1 MDDQFEPKTETFLKW
16 LNHIG
21 VQISSKAELTDLRA
35 HGRGRALVAKGDFA
49 EDELIFSVPRT
60 STLSVKAALPE
71 LLSDRQD
78 ISAEDI
84 NAMPN
89 WAALTAVMITE
100 GLRPDS
106 KWAPYFNVLPTKLD
120 SLVFWGPEELA
131 ELQASAV
138 LKKVGKSKAEEIFHE
153 SILRITPEGA
163 NVDLFHRVASTIMA
177 YAFDIPENEQ
187 EDEEN
192 ANEDELV
199 DDDEQKTSLAMI
211 PLADMLNADADN
223 NARLHYD
230 GEELEM
236 RTIKA
241 IQSGEEILNDY
252 GQLPRSDLL
261 RRYGY
266 VTDKYAPFDVAEV
279 STSSITDHIY
289 QDLGGDLKVYLG
301 ASEIEARLELAK
313 REDVYEDAYDVGHA
327 TEEWPCIPDELVAL
341 VYLLL
346 VGEETLAAIQS
357 SKMSLPSRSKL
368 ETELVGKALQRI
380 LERRERE
387 YATTVTEDENLL
399 QAGNHSNRVQ
409 MAIQMRMG
417 EKLVLKEAKHEAG
430 KFQGDNK
437 RMLGRDK
444 REREDDEH
452 VSQKKSR
459 HR

>member
-1 MDDQFEPKTETFLKW
+1 MDDQFESKTETFLKW
-16 LNHIG
+16 LNHVG
-21 VQISSKAELTDLRA
+21 VQISAKAELTDLRA
-35 HGRGRALVAKGDFA
+35 DGRGRALVAKGDFA

-78 ISAEDI
+78 ISAEGI
-84 NAMPN
+84 NAMPS
-89 WAALTAVMITE
+89 WAALTAVIISE

-120 SLVFWGPEELA
+120 SLVFWSPEELA

-138 LKKVGKSKAEEIFHE
+138 LKKVGKSKAEEIFRE
-153 SILRITPEGA
+153 SISKVTPEGA
-163 NVDLFHRVASTIMA
+163 NTDLFHRVASTIMA

-187 EDEEN
+187 EDEEGT
-192 ANEDELV
+192 NEDELV

-236 RTIKA
+236 RTIKS
-241 IQSGEEILNDY
+241 IKSGEEILNDY

-289 QDLGGDLKVYLG
+289 QDLAGELKVYLR
-301 ASEIEARLELAK
+301 ASEIESRLELAK

-327 TEEWPCIPDELVAL
+327 TEEWPSIPDELVAL

-387 YATTVTEDENLL
+387 YATTTAEDENLL
-399 QAGNHSNRVQ
+399 KAGNHSNRVQ
-409 MAIQMRMG
+409 MAIQVRMG
-417 EKLVLKEAKHEAG
+417 EKMVLREAKQEAG

-437 RMLGRDK
+437 RMLGREK

-452 VSQKKSR
+452 VAQKKSR

>member
-1 MDDQFEPKTETFLKW
+1 MDNQFGSKTETFLKW
-16 LNHIG
+16 LNHVG
-21 VQISSKAELTDLRA
+21 VQVSSKAELTDLRA
-35 HGRGRALVAKGDFA
+35 DGRGRALVAKGDFA

-78 ISAEDI
+78 ISAEDVHD
-84 NAMPN
+84 MPG
-89 WAALTAVMITE
+89 WAALTAVIMSE

-106 KWAPYFNVLPTKLD
+106 KWAPYFNVLPTELD
-120 SLVFWGPEELA
+120 SLVFWSPEELA

-138 LKKVGKSKAEEIFHE
+138 VKKIGKSKAEEIFHE
-153 SILRITPEGA
+153 SISKITPEGA
-163 NVDLFHRVASTIMA
+163 SVDMFHRVASTIMA

-187 EDEEN
+187 EEEEG
-192 ANEDELV
+192 ANDDELV

-236 RTIKA
+236 RTIKPIRA
-241 IQSGEEILNDY
+241 GEEILNDY
-252 GQLPRSDLL
+252 GQIPRSDLL

-266 VTDKYAPFDVAEV
+266 VTDKYAPFDVAEI
-279 STSSITDHIY
+279 STSTITDHIY
-289 QDLGGDLKVYLG
+289 QDLAGELKIYLP
-301 ASEIEARLELAK
+301 ASEIEARLELAR
-313 REDVYEDAYDVGHA
+313 REDVYEDAYDIGHA
-327 TEEWPCIPDELVAL
+327 TEEWPCVSDELVAL

-357 SKMSLPSRSKL
+357 SKMSMPSRSKL

-380 LERRERE
+380 MERRERE
-387 YATTVTEDENLL
+387 YATTAEEDENLL
-399 QAGNHSNRVQ
+399 QAGDHSNRVR
-409 MAIQMRMG
+409 MAIQVRMG
-417 EKLVLKEAKHEAG
+417 EKQVLREAKQEVG

-437 RMLGRDK
+437 RMLGREK

>member
-1 MDDQFEPKTETFLKW
+1 MDDQFESKTETFVKW

-35 HGRGRALVAKGDFA
+35 DGRGRALVAKGDFA

-78 ISAEDI
+78 VSADDI
-84 NAMPN
+84 NSMPG
-89 WAALTAVMITE
+89 WAALTAVIISE

-106 KWAPYFNVLPTKLD
+106 KWAPYFNVLPTELD
-120 SLVFWGPEELA
+120 SLVFWSPEELA

-138 LKKVGKSKAEEIFHE
+138 VKKIGKSNAEEIFHE
-153 SILRITPEGA
+153 TISKVAPEGA
-163 NVDLFHRVASTIMA
+163 NLDLFHRVASTIMA

-187 EDEEN
+187 EDEEG
-192 ANEDELV
+192 ANEDDLV

-236 RTIKA
+236 RAIKS
-241 IQSGEEILNDY
+241 IKSGEEILNDY
-252 GQLPRSDLL
+252 GQIPRSDLL

-279 STSSITDHIY
+279 STSSITDYIY
-289 QDLGGDLKVYLG
+289 QDLAGELKTQPS
-301 ASEIEARLELAK
+301 AAEIEARLELAR

-327 TEEWPCIPDELVAL
+327 TEEWPCIGDELVAL

-346 VGEETLAAIQS
+346 VGEETFAAIES

-387 YATTVTEDENLL
+387 YATTVAEDEMLL
-399 QAGNHSNRVQ
+399 QTGNPSKRVR
-409 MAIQMRMG
+409 MAIQVRMG
-417 EKLVLKEAKHEAG
+417 EKMVLREAKEEAG

-437 RMLGRDK
+437 RMLGKEK

>member
-1 MDDQFEPKTETFLKW
+1 MDDQFGSKTETFAKW
-16 LNHIG
+16 LTHVG
-21 VQISSKAELTDLRA
+21 VQISAKAQLTDLRA
-35 HGRGRALVAKGDFA
+35 DGRGRALVAKGDFA

-71 LLSDRQD
+71 LLSGRQD
-78 ISAEDI
+78 ISAEDVEC
-84 NAMPN
+84 MPG
-89 WAALTAVMITE
+89 WAALTAVIISE
-100 GLRPDS
+100 GSRPES

-120 SLVFWGPEELA
+120 SLVFWSPEELA

-138 LKKVGKSKAEEIFHE
+138 LKKVGKDKAEEIFHQ
-153 SILRITPEGA
+153 SISKVTPEGTD
-163 NVDLFHRVASTIMA
+163 VDIFHRVASTIMA
-177 YAFDIPENEQ
+177 YAFDIPDIEQ
-187 EDEEN
+187 EEEEG
-192 ANEDELV
+192 ANEDDLV

-223 NARLHYD
+223 NVRLHYD

-236 RTIKA
+236 RTIKP
-241 IQSGEEILNDY
+241 IKNGEEILNDY

-279 STSSITDHIY
+279 STSTITDHIY
-289 QDLGGDLKVYLG
+289 QDLAGELKVYLR
-301 ASEIEARLELAK
+301 ASEIEARLELAR

-327 TEEWPCIPDELVAL
+327 TEEWPCISDELVAL

-357 SKMSLPSRSKL
+357 SKMSLPSRSKM

-380 LERRERE
+380 FERRERE
-387 YATTVTEDENLL
+387 YSTTVAEDENLL

-409 MAIQMRMG
+409 MAIQVRMG
-417 EKLVLKEAKHEAG
+417 EKVVLREAKKEAG

-437 RMLGRDK
+437 RMLGREK